1 MVCASSSTKIIA
13 CCIAASL
20 HINLSFR
27 VFSLAD
33 HQYMSL
39 ALRLAEQGLYT
50 TQPNPRVGCV
60 IVKEGQVIGRGAHLK
75 AGEPHAE
82 VFALREAG
90 EVARGADAYV
100 TLEPCNHHGRTPP
113 CVDALIKAGVK
124 RVVIA
129 MQDPNPLVSG
139 RGQNA
144 LLQAG
149 IEVEVG
155 LMEKE
160 AIALNPGFVSVM
172 TQGRPFVRSKIAA
185 SMDGKTALSNGQSQW
200 ITGAGARQDVQ
211 HWRAQVS
218 AIMTGIG
225 TVLAD
230 NPSMTVRLEGVSRQ
244 PLRIIVDSQLQT
256 PLHCKMLSSERLQQC
271 PLLIAYAS
279 DPQKI
284 AEQLIAKGAE
294 LLQLPNVQ
302 GRVDL
307 NALLQAL
314 AQRNITEVLLEAGQ
328 GLNGAMQQANL
339 IDEFIFYFAP
349 KLMGS
354 AGHNMLAMDAFT
366 AMSQAVDLQLLDVR
380 QVGQDIRVRA
390 KPVTK
395 I

>member
-1 MVCASSSTKIIA
+1 
-13 CCIAASL
+13 
-20 HINLSFR
+20 
-27 VFSLAD
+27 
-33 HQYMSL
+33 MSL

-211 HWRAQVS
+211 HWRAQAS

-256 PLHCKMLSSERLQQC
+256 PLHCKMLSSERLEQC

-284 AEQLIAKGAE
+284 AEQLIAKGAQ

-339 IDEFIFYFAP
+339 IDEFIFYYAP

-366 AMSQAVDLQLLDVR
+366 AMSQAIDLQLLDVR

-390 KPVTK
+390 KPVIK